1 MMNNNDI
8 SDNFSL
14 IAKLMDI
21 HGDNAFKSKS
31 YAVAAFT
38 IDKLTTQL
46 SSLPKEQI
54 KTIKGIGDSIAKNII
69 ELIETGNFLA
79 LKDYLEK
86 TPPGILE
93 MLSIKGIGPKKI
105 ATIWRELEI
114 ETLGELLYACNENR
128 LTLYKGFGEKTQK
141 NIKESIEFYM
151 GTLGRFLY
159 HQVELYA
166 HTIDEK
172 LKSTSKSTF
181 FLCGEFRRQL
191 EVINKLEW
199 TTNESSANLKS
210 FFTANDY
217 ETVQEETNIISFKG
231 KENCLIEFHLSN
243 DANFYSTLFKNSC
256 SKEFLVEWN
265 SFTNWNDQFTY
276 KSEDEIFNQANICP
290 TAAYQRETATNLHA
304 AKNNDLPS
312 VIETDQI
319 AGIIHSHSNWSDGNN
334 TIEEMAFA
342 AIKNGYQYLV
352 ISDHSKSAYYA
363 NGLQEDRIRA
373 QHQQIDELNPKLKS
387 FKVFKSI
394 ESDIL
399 NDGNLDYSNAILS
412 SFDIIIA
419 SIHSNLKMNQEKAM
433 ARLLKAIE
441 NPYTSI
447 LGHMTG
453 RLLLSRNGYPIDHN
467 IIIDA
472 CAANNVAIELNAHPR
487 RLDMDW
493 RWIDK
498 ALNKNVLISINPDAH
513 SIDNYTD
520 CKYGVLV
527 AQKAGLT
534 AKNNL
539 SSFSLHSFEKFIVDQ
554 KSKRP

>member
-1 MMNNNDI
+1 MMNNNEI
-8 SDNFSL
+8 ADNFSL
-14 IAKLMDI
+14 IAKLIDI
-21 HGDNAFKSKS
+21 HGDNSFKAKS
-31 YAVAAFT
+31 YAAAAFT
-38 IDKLTTQL
+38 IEKLTAQL
-46 SSLPKEQI
+46 NSIPAEQI
-54 KTIKGIGDSIAKNII
+54 RTIKGIGDSIAKNII
-69 ELIETGNFLA
+69 EQIETGNLLVLQYYLA
-79 LKDYLEK
+79 K

-105 ATIWRELEI
+105 STIWKELEI
-114 ETLGELLYACNENR
+114 ETLGELLYACDENR

-151 GTLGRFLY
+151 GTLGRFLF

-166 HTIDEK
+166 HTIDQK

-199 TTNESSANLKS
+199 VTNESATNLKS
-210 FFTANDY
+210 FFTQNDY
-217 ETVQEETNIISFKG
+217 ETIQDEINIISFKG
-231 KENCLIEFHLSN
+231 KENCLLEFHLAN
-243 DANFYSTLFKNSC
+243 DATFYSTLFKNSC
-256 SKEFLVEWN
+256 SEEFLNEWN
-265 SFTNWNDQFTY
+265 NITNWNDQFTY
-276 KSEDEIFNQANICP
+276 RSEDEIFNQPNICLI
-290 TAAYQRETATNLHA
+290 AAYQRETAKDVHA

-319 AGIIHSHSNWSDGNN
+319 VGIIHCHSNWSDGNN
-334 TIEEMAFA
+334 TIEEMATA
-342 AIKNGYQYLV
+342 AINNGYQYLV

-363 NGLQEDRIRA
+363 NGLKEERIRA

-387 FKVFKSI
+387 FKIFKSI

-399 NDGNLDYSNAILS
+399 NDGNLDYANNILS
-412 SFDIIIA
+412 SFDLVIA
-419 SIHSNLKMNQEKAM
+419 SIHANLKMSQEKAM

-441 NPYTSI
+441 NPFTSI
-447 LGHMTG
+447 LGHVTG

-472 CAANNVAIELNAHPR
+472 CAANNVVIELNAHPR

-513 SIDNYTD
+513 SIEGYSD

-539 SSFSLHSFEKFIVDQ
+539 SSFSLTAFQKFVEEQ
-554 KSKRP
+554 KAKRP